1 MDAPIST
8 SALFELAAEKKLME
22 LAMDDEDST
31 SSEEENSESEDKD
44 AVRESSV
51 KINATDHSA

>member
-44 AVRESSV
+44 AVR
-51 KINATDHSA
+51 